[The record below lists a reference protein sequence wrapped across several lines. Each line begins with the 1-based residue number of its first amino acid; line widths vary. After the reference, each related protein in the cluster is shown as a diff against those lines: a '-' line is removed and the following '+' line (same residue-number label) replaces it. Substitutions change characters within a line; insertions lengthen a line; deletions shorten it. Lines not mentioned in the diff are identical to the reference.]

1 LENEISFSCPATQS
15 QKYPGNF
22 LEIMQN
28 TNILEVMQLSG
39 NQKVYVLNPSAGKLL
54 ALKKAQNVS
63 IILEKSTTGIEH
75 VSGIF
80 RDP

>member
-1 LENEISFSCPATQS
+1 
-15 QKYPGNF
+15 
-22 LEIMQN
+22 MQN